1 MRGQKMKSLANA
13 LFHINEKE
21 IPIYYDKDT
30 EKINL
35 FFGSGYTTL
44 PDNLDAIV
52 TQELGVLCDGYILYK
67 LSVPLSNDH
76 LFVDSAGPKNAASG
90 TQIRDVEFFIEKYR
104 NNTVYREM
112 RMQFF
117 ELDCF
122 IPSRYRAVFANQI
135 VFLKETESLYNFEIN
150 YKGKNVSIS
159 FETRIEANS
168 KYKTTASTI
177 SELVV
182 KFPETS
188 DLEYLIGLYIRI
200 RNFFSFVCNRQNIS
214 LRNATLIGSYVCKGL
229 DDNNQ
234 IVDET
239 ARTEQKIYF
248 SQKYLE
254 PIEEPKKAEKVLNI
268 RYFANHLSTLFQLF
282 FEKDNEENA
291 LVNSSSIHHSFKY
304 RNLID
309 LEQSLHITATFEYY
323 TRTIL
328 PEISSQSTID
338 FIEDMKNLVDQYI
351 EGTTGKKKSKAQ
363 KFKRSLKPQISLE
376 EKILKVYNGYG
387 DWSPLSNVLSELF
400 GDDISAFAK
409 AANDWRN
416 ELAHEKRTYHPDINV
431 IHAIRLVEHLNYCI
445 VLRHA
450 EYTDDEIKYIIS
462 ELLAR

>member
-1 MRGQKMKSLANA
+1 MKSLANA
-13 LFHINEKE
+13 LFQINEKE
-21 IPIYYDKDT
+21 IPIYYDNDT

-35 FFGSGYTTL
+35 FLGSGYTTL
-44 PDNLDAIV
+44 PDNLDIITA
-52 TQELGVLCDGYILYK
+52 QKLGVLCDGNILYK
-67 LSVPLSNDH
+67 LSVPLSNDC
-76 LFVDSAGPKNAASG
+76 LIADDTGPKKVASG
-90 TQIRDVEFFIEKYR
+90 TQTRDVEFYIENYR
-104 NNTVYREM
+104 ENTVYREM

-122 IPSRYRAVFANQI
+122 APSRTRAVFANQI
-135 VFLKETESLYNFEIN
+135 VFFKETESLYNFGIN
-150 YKGKNVSIS
+150 YKGTNVSIS
-159 FETRIEANS
+159 FDTRIEANS
-168 KYKTTASTI
+168 KYKTTATTI

-188 DLEYLIGLYIRI
+188 SLEYLIELYIRI

-214 LRNATLIGSYVCKGL
+214 LRNAILIGSYICKGL

-239 ARTEQKIYF
+239 ARTKQIIYF

-268 RYFANHLSTLFQLF
+268 RYFANHLNTLLQLF

-291 LVNSSSIHHSFKY
+291 LVNSGSIHHSFKY

-323 TRTIL
+323 TRKIL

-338 FIEDMKNLVDQYI
+338 FIEDMKNLLDQYI
-351 EGTTGKKKSKAQ
+351 GGAEGKKKSKAQ
-363 KFKRSLKPQISLE
+363 KFKKSLKPQVSLE

-387 DWSPLSNVLSELF
+387 TWSPLSNILSELF
-400 GDDISAFAK
+400 RNDISAFAK

-416 ELAHEKRTYHPDINV
+416 ELAHEKRTYNPDINV
-431 IHAIRLVEHLNYCI
+431 IYAIRLVEHMNYCI

-450 EYTDDEIKYIIS
+450 GYTDDEIKYIIS
-462 ELLAR
+462 EVLTR